1 MGSGT
6 EDTQQLLAVERKKSM
21 PDYFRI
27 ASILKHE
34 GNGEHSGKGDAMFFY
49 YLFSCVFR
57 NRYSC
62 RFQGT
67 PVRRHGKKKRKE
79 AWRNMVWVRMERKQ
93 GQLKLAR

>member
-1 MGSGT
+1 M
-6 EDTQQLLAVERKKSM
+6 
-21 PDYFRI
+21 
-27 ASILKHE
+27 
-34 GNGEHSGKGDAMFFY
+34 
-49 YLFSCVFR
+49 FR